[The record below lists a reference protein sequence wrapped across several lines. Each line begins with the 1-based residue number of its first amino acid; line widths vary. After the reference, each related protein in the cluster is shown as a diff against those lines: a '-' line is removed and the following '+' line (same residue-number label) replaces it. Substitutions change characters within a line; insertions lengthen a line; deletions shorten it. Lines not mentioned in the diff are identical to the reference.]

1 MSIGN
6 IAAFHGYRQ
15 YCRFAWALA
24 ILQIFMG
31 NIYSNKLRAHWQ
43 YCKSVLKS
51 KTTCVSCVNCVEFGH
66 WHGFNWIPKTV
77 QHRLRERCKWAAA
90 ARFVPQANFLETNAR
105 FWARSWLYPCSTKTR
120 EVLGNRSAR
129 EISWD
134 LSEARGKSRGLREIS
149 LPPEFWWSTAIFS
162 SSIFQQG
169 VDQEILPWGR
179 PRKDWQC

>member
-1 MSIGN
+1 
-6 IAAFHGYRQ
+6 
-15 YCRFAWALA
+15 
-24 ILQIFMG
+24 MG

-51 KTTCVSCVNCVEFGH
+51 KTTCASCVNCVEFGH

-134 LSEARGKSRGLREIS
+134 LSEARGKSRGLKGNLITSRVLVEYGHFLIINIS
-149 LPPEFWWSTAIFS
+149 TGSWSGNS
-162 SSIFQQG
+162 SLGQAKETLTVLKS
-169 VDQEILPWGR
+169 ILPCW
-179 PRKDWQC
+179 WWEYCCVVLSAEINQ

>member
-149 LPPEFWWSTAIFS
+149 LPPEF
-162 SSIFQQG
+162 
-169 VDQEILPWGR
+169 
-179 PRKDWQC
+179 